1 MSQFREWI
9 PGGVGVDV
17 ADAAATLAPIE
28 VNVQVGQRRDAMG
41 RMAPKCDVA
50 QCRSNSKGGP
60 TALPPLHSGPARAA
74 QASEVASG
82 GDLNAS
88 PVRHRHDF
96 NSDNPKL
103 LSRATRSINIG
114 VLSRY
119 LFAFST
125 LPVCFRRVG
134 RFAIS
139 GTSSLRIP
147 PLLLLN
153 FSSSSS
159 SSFLLFLFCCCCCCC
174 SSAPCC
180 PHSARNDTR

>member
-1 MSQFREWI
+1 MGPLALPGIVSPDSPIHVSI
-9 PGGVGVDV
+9 PGMDTREGGGGVDV

-119 LFAFST
+119 IYLHFQRCQFALDGLVASQ
-125 LPVCFRRVG
+125 
-134 RFAIS
+134 
-139 GTSSLRIP
+139 
-147 PLLLLN
+147 
-153 FSSSSS
+153 
-159 SSFLLFLFCCCCCCC
+159 
-174 SSAPCC
+174 
-180 PHSARNDTR
+180 